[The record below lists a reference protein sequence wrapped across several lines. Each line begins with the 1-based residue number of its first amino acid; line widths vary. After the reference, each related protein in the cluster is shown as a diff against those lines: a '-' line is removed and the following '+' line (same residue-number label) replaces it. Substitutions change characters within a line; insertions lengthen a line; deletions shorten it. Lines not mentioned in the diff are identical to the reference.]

1 MNTQQTP
8 NPEAQF
14 PSAFPALLVHSV
26 LEKHVPRTVWEEDV
40 DAPVHWLKN
49 VCIMYC
55 KIMLDNR
62 YELYLLGN
70 VTTLKSDRSFCFLWK
85 SFSGSA

>member
-26 LEKHVPRTVWEEDV
+26 LEKHVPRTVWEEDA
-40 DAPVHWLKN
+40 DAPVHWLKK
-49 VCIMYC
+49 CMYHV
-55 KIMLDNR
+55 LQ
-62 YELYLLGN
+62 
-70 VTTLKSDRSFCFLWK
+70 SDVRQ
-85 SFSGSA
+85 